1 MEIKGWVNRKLLET
15 RYLKKDEMYDLLD
28 NLIAKKQNA
37 DIKYERGWG
46 KQKSNRSFIS
56 K

>member
-28 NLIAKKQNA
+28 NLIAKK
-37 DIKYERGWG
+37 
-46 KQKSNRSFIS
+46 
-56 K
+56 